1 MTAARG
7 WPDDWDE
14 RKAGAE
20 CPLCTSLGDGENDHT
35 VAVAELDWAEVRL
48 ERRSRLPGYC
58 IAVWRHRHVAE
69 PTELAAD
76 EADGYWRD
84 VTALARAIEAE
95 FRPVKVN
102 LLTLGNWVPHLHT
115 HFVTFWGVT
124 LDGWDEALPSIAAL
138 ARDLIASGELMH
150 LAAEATPL
158 AEVATAL
165 WDRLGACVPDVE
177 RIAEVQPT

>member
-1 MTAARG
+1 MTAPG
-7 WPDDWDE
+7 WPEDWDA
-14 RKAGAE
+14 RKAGAG
-20 CPLCTSLGDGENDHT
+20 CPLCASLGDGDNDHT
-35 VAVAELDWAEVRL
+35 VAVAELDSAEVRL
-48 ERRSRLPGYC
+48 VRRSRLPGYC

-115 HFVTFWGVT
+115 HVVPRY
-124 LDGWDEALPSIAAL
+124 LDDPAPGGPLPWDDLAASEPTDPEVLRRQAAAL
-138 ARDLIASGELMH
+138 RARL
-150 LAAEATPL
+150 TP
-158 AEVATAL
+158 
-165 WDRLGACVPDVE
+165 R
-177 RIAEVQPT
+177 